1 MNVFEEKGITHLD
14 LHGIKHL
21 DVSDEV
27 IDFIYQFQDKIPLMI
42 ICGNSNRMI
51 ELVKNSLNS
60 NSIVFSS
67 PRFGIIRVEKLRT
80 TQIYS
85 FSKNNSQMKN

>member
-14 LHGIKHL
+14 LHGTKHI

-67 PRFGIIRVEKLRT
+67 PRFGIIRVEKL
-80 TQIYS
+80 
-85 FSKNNSQMKN
+85 